1 MNSLR
6 TSVSR
11 RTLLLGAALAYGC
24 AVVPAPKPAANVVR
38 WRGYAPST
46 FGQMHCYF
54 AAPSVPVRRR
64 PLVCLHQSP
73 TTGISYAEF
82 QDEMAQDRLVICPD
96 TAGYGDSDGPSAI
109 PDMAA
114 YANALA
120 AALEG
125 LGFGPDGLGAVDLLG
140 FHTGNFVALE
150 LAATR
155 PDLVSR
161 LVMPGIPYYSPQER
175 QSRLGQYAKP
185 RPYFTDPDYLG
196 STYRRMIFD
205 ASYAGS
211 RERRHE
217 LFVSRL
223 LSGTR
228 SHYGFAAVSQYDPDP
243 RLGQIRQPVLLPIL
257 NETLAEPTRRAGALI
272 KDVRKRELPD
282 LTGFAWYEHP
292 GRLAA
297 EVRPFLA
304 DELAEHGV
312 EVTAGASGQAGGP
325 RDGPDRAMQ
334 EAGAA
339 GGLRRWRFYLPCRYG
354 QIHCHAAAPAQQ
366 KPTQPPLVLL
376 HQSPLSGAVYSRL
389 QGKLAQDRVVIC
401 PDTSGFGNSTGPES
415 QPTMADYGGALADAL
430 LALGHS
436 RGNQV
441 DVFGFHTGTFVATE
455 AAVQQPQLFRKVVLC
470 GVPYYPAAERSAM
483 QAKFLKPYAFLT
495 DPAYVDEM
503 WKRMMFGGESDM
515 PRDVQFGRF
524 VDRMRAGP
532 NGEWGPRAVFAYD
545 ADRGLRAIS
554 QPLLL
559 LAFNEVMK
567 EPTRAVSRFLPQARY
582 EVLGEL
588 NMMGFVTRPETVAAA
603 LRRFLG

>member
-1 MNSLR
+1 MNSLG
-6 TSVSR
+6 TTVSR

-24 AVVPAPKPAANVVR
+24 AAVPVPRPTAKTVR

-54 AAPSVPVRRR
+54 AAPTVPVRRR

-82 QDEMAQDRLVICPD
+82 QDEMAQDRWVICPD
-96 TAGYGDSDGPSAI
+96 TAGYGDSDGPTTV
-109 PDMAA
+109 PDIAA

-120 AALEG
+120 TALEG
-125 LGFGPDGLGAVDLLG
+125 LGFGPDGLGGVDLLG

-155 PDLVSR
+155 PDLVSS
-161 LVMPGIPYYSPQER
+161 LVMPGIPYYSPPER
-175 QSRLGQYAKP
+175 KSRLGQYANP
-185 RPYFTDPDYLG
+185 RPYFTDPDYVG
-196 STYRRMIFD
+196 SSYRRTVLEG
-205 ASYAGS
+205 AYATPA
-211 RERRHE
+211 RRHE

-223 LSGTR
+223 LSRTR
-228 SHYGFAAVSQYDPDP
+228 SHYGFAAVSEYDPDP
-243 RLGQIRQPVLLPIL
+243 RLAAIGQPVLLPIL

-272 KDVRKRELPD
+272 RDARQRELPD
-282 LTGFAWYEHP
+282 LSGFAWYEHP

-297 EVRPFLA
+297 EVRPFLG
-304 DELAEHGV
+304 DEVPEHDV
-312 EVTAGASGQAGGP
+312 EVTADASG
-325 RDGPDRAMQ
+325 RAK
-334 EAGAA
+334 GS
-339 GGLRRWRFYLPCRYG
+339 LRRWRFYLPCRYG
-354 QIHCHAAAPAQQ
+354 QIHCHAAAPARQET
-366 KPTQPPLVLL
+366 TQPPLILL
-376 HQSPLSGAVYSRL
+376 HQSPLSGAVYARL
-389 QGKLAQDRVVIC
+389 QAELARDRVVIC
-401 PDTSGFGNSTGPES
+401 PDTSGFGNSTRPRS
-415 QPTMADYGGALADAL
+415 QPSMADYGGALADAL

-436 RGNQV
+436 RTNPV

-455 AAVQQPQLFRKVVLC
+455 AAVQRPDLFRRVVLC
-470 GVPYYPAAERSAM
+470 GVPYYPAAERAAM

-495 DPAYVDEM
+495 DPNYVDEM
-503 WKRMMFGGESDM
+503 WKRMMFGSESDM

-545 ADRGLRAIS
+545 ADKGLRGIS

-567 EPTRAVSRFLPQARY
+567 EPTRAVSRFLSQATY
-582 EVLGEL
+582 EELDEL

-603 LRRFLG
+603 LRQFLG